1 MNSSF
6 ENKYFVIKNII
17 GRNDL
22 FKLKKYIKNN
32 HINLRQWNKTSE
44 DILILAI
51 LKGASI
57 NIIDFILKECQYESL
72 NYNIVNEDLLHE
84 HNYNMNEFIPLC
96 ISINQKNFKL
106 SDYLIKNNADI
117 NYNKG
122 IIIKRL
128 FRFELLTNSKLNYMM
143 KNGLEVK
150 WLLDIILSNEK
161 VNVTL
166 LKSLLIYTG
175 INNDNIIQ
183 LLSYYKNKI
192 PLPIKYIQN
201 ILERNKNKLKIAKKI
216 LIECIKNKKFKYI
229 QYLFNY
235 EKKNKDTLFQHIYNN
250 IDIVGSLFDSYD
262 KPNKTILNLLINQG
276 LDVNRK
282 DKNGHSLFFY
292 AIAHKNL
299 NFTKDLLE
307 TASAIID
314 PTIIDYVHDNVNI
327 LKSFV
332 MDLNLIKKI
341 LEKGLNINQE
351 DEERNTLLIYA
362 LETRNY
368 ETIQYLLEHHANIE
382 VINHHIEKIKLLKLN
397 EINFNKENQEILDL
411 LIKYGLDINR
421 KDNDDNTPLIYAINA
436 KNKDM
441 VSYFLNHHD
450 SIQAVN
456 EKIIIIDSL
465 IVNKKIKN
473 YYFSSSIEETSYNI
487 LEMLINHGLNVNS
500 VDIEG
505 KLPIDYAI
513 EKNNK
518 EVLKLLL
525 NHNANI
531 DYLNND
537 ISLIKNLFVKNEMN
551 DFLVSNCEEKFE
563 LVNILM
569 EYGLDIE
576 RRDNDHKYPLIY
588 ALEEENDIAFQYLL
602 EKELDFRSFIS
613 TLYNRLSELS
623 LLLSYNN
630 NIFDLLIKNGFDVN
644 RKDQYGK
651 NLLNYLIEKMPTDEG
666 YIFHL
671 LDSGIDINLRM
682 EQNKESFLEYFNTFN
697 TNQLSSHFSNL
708 TSNVQGNII
717 NYFNNNISIFKSI
730 FKNENTLKIVNVLI
744 ILIQNGLNIDAR
756 DEEGNTLLVYAIHEK
771 KEDIVYYLLKYHSSL
786 ELINTKIEILKP
798 LIQIKNTVLFNRIN
812 LIKNI
817 RILKMLIQQGIDI
830 NSKDGEGKTLL
841 VYAIEEEDKFIVN
854 DLLENH
860 ATIQSV
866 NENIKCLRELTKIK
880 KENRMELLETF
891 EFRLKNKFNIIKL
904 LLQYGLDIEAKDE
917 EGKTLLLYA
926 IEDENELIVN
936 YLLEKHASVQL
947 INQNIKCLREL
958 TKNKNENEKELL
970 KTFEFRVKNKF
981 NIIKLLLKY
990 GLDINAK
997 DEEGK
1002 TLLLYA
1008 IEDENELIV
1017 NYLLENHASVQLINQ
1032 NIKCLRELTKNRK
1045 GNEKESLESFEFRV
1059 KNKFNIIKLLL
1070 KYGLDIN
1077 AKDEEGKTLL
1087 LYAINEVN
1095 EFLFYYLIKNKAS
1108 LKSLQ
1113 AYNIK
1118 VLVKFIF
1125 RINENENVLNKLIKY
1140 TNKEKEE
1147 EKCIKILNL
1156 IIQNGFDIN
1165 DKDEEGNTILIY
1177 AIEARKVSVIQYL
1190 LERNASLEPVN
1201 SKIEILKPLI
1211 TNIIPKSGSDEEQI
1225 YNIDDLNFNILKLL
1239 IDYGLNMEN
1248 NKKLLHYAIQNSNNR
1263 IVNYF
1268 FDYGLTIN
1276 INSNFG
1282 KILLNHQKMKNS
1294 NPEINQLIE
1303 NLLNNKKFISIIN
1316 RNIKLIRS
1324 LFNSIQKRTILLKLL
1339 IQNGLDVNAVDED
1352 KHSLLYYA
1360 IETDYQE
1367 IIPYLF
1373 KYGAKIDSIYRNIG
1387 VVKNLFIHTI
1397 ESNDKIRF
1405 NILKI
1410 LIENGLNI
1418 NYEDHEGKTLL
1429 LHAIEAEHYS
1439 IINYLLKSHA
1449 YDKLVIP
1456 KSKLKYLISEYDD
1469 RMINYLFDYGMTT
1482 DIKSYDGRLLL
1493 RKRKWEQSNSQIDH
1507 LINDLLF
1514 NGLDIAKINSNI
1526 KLIKPL
1532 FNSIQGGES
1541 MVLKLLIQ
1549 NGLNVNAVDEDNHSL
1564 LCYAIESD
1572 YLEIISYLFKYGAK
1586 VDPIQ
1591 KDIKVI
1597 KNLFIHTTEYKDKIR
1612 FNILKILIENGLNIK
1627 FDNDN
1632 DDGKNIMRY
1641 IFENNSHNIL
1651 KYLLK
1656 HGLNI
1661 QYINENIK
1669 LLQPLFYTSN
1679 NNIINILDVLLENGL
1694 KINNRDN
1701 SGKTLKDY
1709 CNDNNKKEIIK
1720 VIKEFEMN
1728 IVNNISLGIYY
1739 ENMER
1744 NNGNKFKS
1752 FKDTTCEDYYYYGN
1766 DEEEDYFD
1774 YEYDDYEYDDY
1785 EYDNYEYDDYYYDSY
1800 YYDGY
1805 YYDDYYGIYYED
1817 YEHNYYDYDNYYSV
1831 TYKKYHKT
1839 SHKNKGIKYTHKI
1852 KIVFY

>member
-1 MNSSF
+1 
-6 ENKYFVIKNII
+6 
-17 GRNDL
+17 
-22 FKLKKYIKNN
+22 
-32 HINLRQWNKTSE
+32 
-44 DILILAI
+44 
-51 LKGASI
+51 
-57 NIIDFILKECQYESL
+57 
-72 NYNIVNEDLLHE
+72 
-84 HNYNMNEFIPLC
+84 
-96 ISINQKNFKL
+96 
-106 SDYLIKNNADI
+106 
-117 NYNKG
+117 
-122 IIIKRL
+122 
-128 FRFELLTNSKLNYMM
+128 
-143 KNGLEVK
+143 
-150 WLLDIILSNEK
+150 
-161 VNVTL
+161 
-166 LKSLLIYTG
+166 
-175 INNDNIIQ
+175 
-183 LLSYYKNKI
+183 
-192 PLPIKYIQN
+192 
-201 ILERNKNKLKIAKKI
+201 
-216 LIECIKNKKFKYI
+216 
-229 QYLFNY
+229 
-235 EKKNKDTLFQHIYNN
+235 
-250 IDIVGSLFDSYD
+250 
-262 KPNKTILNLLINQG
+262 
-276 LDVNRK
+276 
-282 DKNGHSLFFY
+282 
-292 AIAHKNL
+292 
-299 NFTKDLLE
+299 
-307 TASAIID
+307 
-314 PTIIDYVHDNVNI
+314 
-327 LKSFV
+327 
-332 MDLNLIKKI
+332 
-341 LEKGLNINQE
+341 
-351 DEERNTLLIYA
+351 
-362 LETRNY
+362 
-368 ETIQYLLEHHANIE
+368 
-382 VINHHIEKIKLLKLN
+382 
-397 EINFNKENQEILDL
+397 
-411 LIKYGLDINR
+411 
-421 KDNDDNTPLIYAINA
+421 
-436 KNKDM
+436 
-441 VSYFLNHHD
+441 
-450 SIQAVN
+450 
-456 EKIIIIDSL
+456 
-465 IVNKKIKN
+465 
-473 YYFSSSIEETSYNI
+473 
-487 LEMLINHGLNVNS
+487 
-500 VDIEG
+500 
-505 KLPIDYAI
+505 
-513 EKNNK
+513 
-518 EVLKLLL
+518 
-525 NHNANI
+525 
-531 DYLNND
+531 
-537 ISLIKNLFVKNEMN
+537 
-551 DFLVSNCEEKFE
+551 
-563 LVNILM
+563 
-569 EYGLDIE
+569 
-576 RRDNDHKYPLIY
+576 
-588 ALEEENDIAFQYLL
+588 
-602 EKELDFRSFIS
+602 
-613 TLYNRLSELS
+613 
-623 LLLSYNN
+623 
-630 NIFDLLIKNGFDVN
+630 
-644 RKDQYGK
+644 
-651 NLLNYLIEKMPTDEG
+651 
-666 YIFHL
+666 
-671 LDSGIDINLRM
+671 
-682 EQNKESFLEYFNTFN
+682 
-697 TNQLSSHFSNL
+697 
-708 TSNVQGNII
+708 
-717 NYFNNNISIFKSI
+717 
-730 FKNENTLKIVNVLI
+730 LI
-744 ILIQNGLNIDAR
+744 ILIQNGLNIDSS
-756 DEEGNTLLVYAIHEK
+756 DEEGNTLLVYAIQEK

-786 ELINTKIEILKP
+786 KLINTKIEILKP
-798 LIQIKNTVLFNRIN
+798 LIQIKNTILFNGIN

-817 RILKMLIQQGIDI
+817 RILKMLIQHGIDI
-830 NSKDGEGKTLL
+830 NSKDEKGKTLL

-854 DLLENH
+854 YLLENH
-860 ATIQSV
+860 ASIQLI
-866 NENIKCLRELTKIK
+866 NQNIKYLRKLTKIK
-880 KENRMELLETF
+880 KENKKELLENF
-891 EFRLKNKFNIIKL
+891 EFRMKNKFNIIKIL
-904 LLQYGLDIEAKDE
+904 LEYGLDIDAKDE
-917 EGKTLLLYA
+917 K
-926 IEDENELIVN
+926 
-936 YLLEKHASVQL
+936 
-947 INQNIKCLREL
+947 
-958 TKNKNENEKELL
+958 
-970 KTFEFRVKNKF
+970 
-981 NIIKLLLKY
+981 
-990 GLDINAK
+990 
-997 DEEGK
+997 GK

-1017 NYLLENHASVQLINQ
+1017 NYLLENHASIQPINE
-1032 NIKCLRELTKNRK
+1032 NIKYLKELTKNNK
-1045 GNEKESLESFEFRV
+1045 ENEKELLKTFEFRM
-1059 KNKFNIIKLLL
+1059 KNKLNIIKLLL

-1077 AKDEEGKTLL
+1077 AEDEERKTLL
-1087 LYAINEVN
+1087 LYVIDEVN
-1095 EFLFYYLIKNKAS
+1095 ESLFYYLLKNKTS
-1108 LKSLQ
+1108 LESLQ
-1113 AYNIK
+1113 AINIK
-1118 VLVKFIF
+1118 VLLKFIF
-1125 RINENENVLNKLIKY
+1125 NTIENENENVLNKLSKY
-1140 TNKEKEE
+1140 ANKEKEE
-1147 EKCIKILNL
+1147 EKYIEIIKLL
-1156 IIQNGFDIN
+1156 IQSGLDIN

-1201 SKIEILKPLI
+1201 SKVEILKPLI
-1211 TNIIPKSGSDEEQI
+1211 TNIIPKSCLSGEI
-1225 YNIDDLNFNILKLL
+1225 CYIDNLNFNILKLL

-1694 KINNRDN
+1694 KINNRDK
-1701 SGKTLKDY
+1701 SGKTLLDY

-1720 VIKEFEMN
+1720 VIKEYEMN
-1728 IVNNISLGIYY
+1728 NVNNIPLGIYF

-1752 FKDTTCEDYYYYGN
+1752 FKDTTCEDYYYYYCN
-1766 DEEEDYFD
+1766 DEKEVNYD
-1774 YEYDDYEYDDY
+1774 YEYYDYEYYNYGYDDYGYDDYEYNNYY
-1785 EYDNYEYDDYYYDSY
+1785 E
-1800 YYDGY
+1800 
-1805 YYDDYYGIYYED
+1805 GIYYED
-1817 YEHNYYDYDNYYSV
+1817 YEDNYYNDYDNYYSV

-1852 KIVFY
+1852 KIVLY

>member
-1 MNSSF
+1 MYSF
-6 ENKYFVIKNII
+6 FKNKYYKIKNII
-17 GRNDL
+17 GRNNL
-22 FKLKKYIKNN
+22 LELKKYIKNN
-32 HINLRQWNKTSE
+32 QINLRQWNKTSE

-117 NYNKG
+117 NYNNG

-128 FRFELLTNSKLNYMM
+128 FRFGLLTNSKLNYMM

-161 VNVTL
+161 VNVKL
-166 LKSLLIYTG
+166 LKYLLIYTG

-183 LLSYYKNKI
+183 LLSYYKNKK

-216 LIECIKNKKFKYI
+216 LIECIKNKKYKYI

-235 EKKNKDTLFQHIYNN
+235 EKKNKETLFQHIYTN
-250 IDIVGSLFDSYD
+250 IDIVVSLFDSYD
-262 KPNKTILNLLINQG
+262 EPNKNILNLLINQG
-276 LDVNRK
+276 LDINKK

-292 AIAHKNL
+292 AIAHKDL
-299 NFTKDLLE
+299 NFIKVLLE
-307 TASAIID
+307 TASVIID
-314 PTIIDYVHDNVNI
+314 PTIIHYIHDNFNI

-332 MDLNLIKKI
+332 MEFNLIKKFM
-341 LEKGLNINQE
+341 EKGLNINQE

-368 ETIQYLLEHHANIE
+368 GTIQYLLKHHANIE
-382 VINHHIEKIKLLKLN
+382 AINNHIEKISLLKFN
-397 EINFNKENQEILDL
+397 NINFNKKNQKILDL
-411 LIKYGLDINR
+411 LKKYNLDINR
-421 KDNDDNTPLIYAINA
+421 KDNDNNTPLIYAINA
-436 KNKDM
+436 NNKDM
-441 VSYFLNHHD
+441 VSYFLNHQAN
-450 SIQAVN
+450 IQAVN
-456 EKIIIIDSL
+456 EKINIIDSL
-465 IVNKKIKN
+465 IINKRIKN
-473 YYFSSSIEETSYNI
+473 YYFSSSIEKTKYNI
-487 LEMLINHGLNVNS
+487 LEMLLNYGLDVNS
-500 VDIEG
+500 TDIEG
-505 KLPIDYAI
+505 KLLIDYAI

-518 EVLKLLL
+518 KVLKLLL
-525 NHNANI
+525 NYNSNI
-531 DYLNND
+531 NYLNND
-537 ISLIKNLFVKNEMN
+537 ISLIKNLFVKNERN
-551 DFLVSNCEEKFE
+551 DFLESNCEEKLE
-563 LVNILM
+563 LVNILI

-576 RRDNDHKYPLIY
+576 RSDNDHKCPLIY
-588 ALEEENDIAFQYLL
+588 AFEDENDIAFQYLL
-602 EKELDFRSFIS
+602 EKELDIRTFIS

-623 LLLSYNN
+623 LLLNSNNNN
-630 NIFDLLIKNGFDVN
+630 NILDLLIKNGFDTN

-651 NLLNYLIEKMPTDEG
+651 NLLNYQFENMPIDE
-666 YIFHL
+666 IFTIHL
-671 LDSGIDINLRM
+671 LEIGTDFNLRM
-682 EQNKESFLEYFNTFN
+682 EQNKKSFLVYLNSLYFYH
-697 TNQLSSHFSNL
+697 SYFSDLIANA
-708 TSNVQGNII
+708 QENII
-717 NYFNNNISIFKSI
+717 DYFNNNISIFKSI
-730 FKNENTLKIVNVLI
+730 FKYEYTFKIVNVLI

-756 DEEGNTLLVYAIHEK
+756 DKEGNTLLVYAIQEK
-771 KEDIVYYLLKYHSSL
+771 NEDIVYYLLKYHSSL
-786 ELINTKIEILKP
+786 ELLNTKIEILKP
-798 LIQIKNTVLFNRIN
+798 LIKIKNTFLFNEIN

-817 RILKMLIQQGIDI
+817 QILKMLIQQGIDI
-830 NSKDGEGKTLL
+830 NSKDKEGKTLL

-854 DLLENH
+854 YLLENH
-860 ATIQSV
+860 ASIQSV
-866 NENIKCLRELTKIK
+866 NENIKCFRELNKYK
-880 KENRMELLETF
+880 KGNEKKSLERS
-891 EFRLKNKFNIIKL
+891 EFRKKNIFNIIKL
-904 LLQYGLDIEAKDE
+904 LLQHGLDIDA
-917 EGKTLLLYA
+917 T
-926 IEDENELIVN
+926 
-936 YLLEKHASVQL
+936 
-947 INQNIKCLREL
+947 
-958 TKNKNENEKELL
+958 
-970 KTFEFRVKNKF
+970 
-981 NIIKLLLKY
+981 
-990 GLDINAK
+990 

-1017 NYLLENHASVQLINQ
+1017 NYLLENHASIHSVNENIKCLKELTKNKKEYKDELLVDFEFRIKNKFNILKLLLEYGIDINAEDEESKTLLLYAIEYENEFIVNYLLENHASIHSVNE
-1032 NIKCLRELTKNRK
+1032 NIKCLRKLTKKKNENKKELLLTFEFRIKNKFNILKLLLEYGIDINAEDEEGKTLLLYAVEDENEFIVNYLLENHASIHSVNENIKCLKEFTINKK
-1045 GNEKESLESFEFRV
+1045 GNKKESLESFEFRV

-1095 EFLFYYLIKNKAS
+1095 ESLFYYLLKNNAS
-1108 LKSLQ
+1108 LESLQ
-1113 AYNIK
+1113 KNNIK
-1118 VLVKFIF
+1118 VLLNLIF
-1125 RINENENVLNKLIKY
+1125 SINENENENTLNKLIKY

-1147 EKCIKILNL
+1147 EKCFEILKL
-1156 IIQNGFDIN
+1156 IIQNGLDIN

-1177 AIEARKVSVIQYL
+1177 AIEAKKISVIQYL

-1201 SKIEILKPLI
+1201 SKIEILKPFI
-1211 TNIIPKSGSDEEQI
+1211 TKIIPKSGLDEEQI
-1225 YNIDDLNFNILKLL
+1225 CNIDDLNFNILKLL

-1263 IVNYF
+1263 IVNYL
-1268 FDYGLTIN
+1268 FDYRLTID
-1276 INSNFG
+1276 INGNFG
-1282 KILLNHQKMKNS
+1282 KILLNQQKMKNS
-1294 NPEINQLIE
+1294 NPEIDQLIE

-1316 RNIKLIRS
+1316 RNIKLVRS

-1429 LHAIEAEHYS
+1429 LHAIDTKHYS

-1449 YDKLVIP
+1449 YDKLIIP

-1694 KINNRDN
+1694 KINNRDK
-1701 SGKTLKDY
+1701 SGKTLLDY

-1728 IVNNISLGIYY
+1728 NVNNISLGIYF

-1744 NNGNKFKS
+1744 NNGN
-1752 FKDTTCEDYYYYGN
+1752 
-1766 DEEEDYFD
+1766 
-1774 YEYDDYEYDDY
+1774 
-1785 EYDNYEYDDYYYDSY
+1785 
-1800 YYDGY
+1800 
-1805 YYDDYYGIYYED
+1805 
-1817 YEHNYYDYDNYYSV
+1817 
-1831 TYKKYHKT
+1831 
-1839 SHKNKGIKYTHKI
+1839 
-1852 KIVFY
+1852 

>member
-1 MNSSF
+1 M
-6 ENKYFVIKNII
+6 
-17 GRNDL
+17 
-22 FKLKKYIKNN
+22 
-32 HINLRQWNKTSE
+32 
-44 DILILAI
+44 
-51 LKGASI
+51 
-57 NIIDFILKECQYESL
+57 
-72 NYNIVNEDLLHE
+72 
-84 HNYNMNEFIPLC
+84 EF
-96 ISINQKNFKL
+96 
-106 SDYLIKNNADI
+106 
-117 NYNKG
+117 
-122 IIIKRL
+122 
-128 FRFELLTNSKLNYMM
+128 
-143 KNGLEVK
+143 
-150 WLLDIILSNEK
+150 
-161 VNVTL
+161 
-166 LKSLLIYTG
+166 
-175 INNDNIIQ
+175 
-183 LLSYYKNKI
+183 
-192 PLPIKYIQN
+192 
-201 ILERNKNKLKIAKKI
+201 
-216 LIECIKNKKFKYI
+216 
-229 QYLFNY
+229 
-235 EKKNKDTLFQHIYNN
+235 
-250 IDIVGSLFDSYD
+250 
-262 KPNKTILNLLINQG
+262 
-276 LDVNRK
+276 
-282 DKNGHSLFFY
+282 
-292 AIAHKNL
+292 
-299 NFTKDLLE
+299 
-307 TASAIID
+307 
-314 PTIIDYVHDNVNI
+314 
-327 LKSFV
+327 
-332 MDLNLIKKI
+332 NLIKKFM
-341 LEKGLNINQE
+341 EKGLNINQE

-368 ETIQYLLEHHANIE
+368 GTIQYLLKHHANIE
-382 VINHHIEKIKLLKLN
+382 AINNHIEKISLLKFN
-397 EINFNKENQEILDL
+397 NINFNKKNQKILDL
-411 LIKYGLDINR
+411 LKKYNLDINR
-421 KDNDDNTPLIYAINA
+421 KDNDNNTPLIYAINA
-436 KNKDM
+436 NNKDM
-441 VSYFLNHHD
+441 VSYFLNHQAN
-450 SIQAVN
+450 IQAVN
-456 EKIIIIDSL
+456 EKINIIDSL
-465 IVNKKIKN
+465 IINKRIKN
-473 YYFSSSIEETSYNI
+473 YYFSSSIEKTKYNI
-487 LEMLINHGLNVNS
+487 LEMLLNYGLDVNS
-500 VDIEG
+500 TDIEG
-505 KLPIDYAI
+505 KLLIDYAI

-518 EVLKLLL
+518 KVLKLLL
-525 NHNANI
+525 NYNSNI
-531 DYLNND
+531 NYLNND
-537 ISLIKNLFVKNEMN
+537 ISLIKNLFVKNERN
-551 DFLVSNCEEKFE
+551 DFLESNCEEKLE
-563 LVNILM
+563 LVNILI

-576 RRDNDHKYPLIY
+576 RSDNDHKCPLIY
-588 ALEEENDIAFQYLL
+588 AFEDENDIAFQYLL
-602 EKELDFRSFIS
+602 EKELDIRTFIS

-623 LLLSYNN
+623 LLLNSNNNN
-630 NIFDLLIKNGFDVN
+630 NILDLLIKNGFDTN

-651 NLLNYLIEKMPTDEG
+651 NLLNYQFENMPIDE
-666 YIFHL
+666 IFTIHL
-671 LDSGIDINLRM
+671 LEIGTDFNLRM
-682 EQNKESFLEYFNTFN
+682 EQNKKSFLVYLNSLYFYH
-697 TNQLSSHFSNL
+697 SYFSDLIANA
-708 TSNVQGNII
+708 QENII
-717 NYFNNNISIFKSI
+717 DYFNNNISIFKSI
-730 FKNENTLKIVNVLI
+730 FKYEYTFKIVNVLI

-756 DEEGNTLLVYAIHEK
+756 DKEGNTLLVYAIQEK
-771 KEDIVYYLLKYHSSL
+771 NEDIVYYLLKYHSSL
-786 ELINTKIEILKP
+786 ELLNTKIEILKP
-798 LIQIKNTVLFNRIN
+798 LIKIKNTFLFNEIN

-817 RILKMLIQQGIDI
+817 QILKMLIQQGIDI
-830 NSKDGEGKTLL
+830 NSKDKEGKTLL

-854 DLLENH
+854 YLLENH
-860 ATIQSV
+860 ASIQSV
-866 NENIKCLRELTKIK
+866 NENIKCFRELNKYK
-880 KENRMELLETF
+880 KGNEKKSLERS
-891 EFRLKNKFNIIKL
+891 EFRKKNIFNIIKL
-904 LLQYGLDIEAKDE
+904 LLQHGLDIDA
-917 EGKTLLLYA
+917 T
-926 IEDENELIVN
+926 
-936 YLLEKHASVQL
+936 
-947 INQNIKCLREL
+947 
-958 TKNKNENEKELL
+958 
-970 KTFEFRVKNKF
+970 
-981 NIIKLLLKY
+981 
-990 GLDINAK
+990 

-1017 NYLLENHASVQLINQ
+1017 NYLLENHASIHSVNE
-1032 NIKCLRELTKNRK
+1032 NIKCLKELTKNKKEYKDELLVDFEFRIKNKFNILKLLLEYGIDINAEDENYLLENHASIHSVNENIKCLKEFTINKK
-1045 GNEKESLESFEFRV
+1045 GNKKESLESFEFRV

-1095 EFLFYYLIKNKAS
+1095 ESLFYYLLKNNAS
-1108 LKSLQ
+1108 LESLQ
-1113 AYNIK
+1113 KNNIK
-1118 VLVKFIF
+1118 VLLNLIF
-1125 RINENENVLNKLIKY
+1125 SINENENENTLNKLIKY

-1147 EKCIKILNL
+1147 EKCFEILKL
-1156 IIQNGFDIN
+1156 IIQNGLDIN

-1177 AIEARKVSVIQYL
+1177 AIEAKKISVIQYL

-1201 SKIEILKPLI
+1201 SKIEILKPFI
-1211 TNIIPKSGSDEEQI
+1211 TKIIPKSGLDEEQI
-1225 YNIDDLNFNILKLL
+1225 CNIDDLNFNILKLL

-1263 IVNYF
+1263 IVNYL
-1268 FDYGLTIN
+1268 FDYRLTID
-1276 INSNFG
+1276 INGNFG
-1282 KILLNHQKMKNS
+1282 KILLNQQKMKNS
-1294 NPEINQLIE
+1294 NPEIDQLIE

-1316 RNIKLIRS
+1316 RNIKLVRS

-1429 LHAIEAEHYS
+1429 LHAIDTKHYS

-1449 YDKLVIP
+1449 YDKLIIP

-1694 KINNRDN
+1694 KINNRDK
-1701 SGKTLKDY
+1701 SGKTLLDY

-1728 IVNNISLGIYY
+1728 NVNNISLGIYF

-1752 FKDTTCEDYYYYGN
+1752 FKDTPYKDYYYYYCN
-1766 DEEEDYFD
+1766 DEEEDYYDYEYYDYEYYD
-1774 YEYDDYEYDDY
+1774 YEYDDYDYDAY
-1785 EYDNYEYDDYYYDSY
+1785 VYFNYEYVDYYE
-1800 YYDGY
+1800 
-1805 YYDDYYGIYYED
+1805 GIYYED
-1817 YEHNYYDYDNYYSV
+1817 YEDNYYNDYDNYYSV

-1839 SHKNKGIKYTHKI
+1839 SHKNKGIKYTRKI
-1852 KIVFY
+1852 KIVLQ